1 MRLNAYE
8 QDQVNFK
15 TKCHSNESFK
25 TNQEVKTIK
34 FILLN
39 HETSHFSSNSH
50 PKKKNLHLHRRFY
63 AIKDDHIRQLIQYHV
78 VDSAKIY
85 L

>member
-50 PKKKNLHLHRRFY
+50 PKNK
-63 AIKDDHIRQLIQYHV
+63 IK
-78 VDSAKIY
+78 
-85 L
+85 

>member
-50 PKKKNLHLHRRFY
+50 PKKKICTYTEDFM
-63 AIKDDHIRQLIQYHV
+63 QLKMTILDNSYN
-78 VDSAKIY
+78 IM
-85 L
+85 